1 MVGRVAVV
9 TDSTACLDAD
19 EVARLEIAV
28 VPLRV
33 IVNGTA
39 YAETDPAAAQRV
51 AEAMRS
57 GLTVTTSRPSPADF
71 LAAYET
77 AADAGAKEIVSIH
90 LSGDLSGTKDAAR
103 LAGLDFPTP
112 VTVVDSRQVTMGLG
126 FAVLAAA
133 TVAATG
139 ADADA
144 VARAAQA
151 TAGETTTL
159 FYVDTLE
166 YLRRGGRIGAARAM
180 LGSALAMKP
189 LLQVDDGRI
198 AVLSKVR
205 TAGRALAE
213 LERLAVAAV
222 TAMNGGGARLAV
234 HHLESAARA
243 EDLAAR
249 LRDRLPTA
257 SPPLIRPTPATIGA
271 HVGPGTLAVVVAP
284 DPHIERP

>member
-1 MVGRVAVV
+1 MGGRVAIV
-9 TDSTACLDAD
+9 TDSTACLDAG
-19 EVARLEIAV
+19 EVSRLGISV

-33 IVNGTA
+33 IVGGTA
-39 YAETDPAAAQRV
+39 YAETDADVGRQV
-51 AEAMRS
+51 ADAMRA
-57 GLTVTTSRPSPADF
+57 GVTVTTSRPSPADF
-71 LAAYET
+71 LAAYRTVVE
-77 AADAGAKEIVSIH
+77 AGATEIVSIH

-103 LAGLDFPTP
+103 LAGLDSPVP

-133 TVAATG
+133 TAAADG
-139 ADADA
+139 ADAHK
-144 VARAAQA
+144 VAALARA

-166 YLRRGGRIGAARAM
+166 YLRKGGRIGAARAM

-213 LERLAVAAV
+213 LERLAVASA
-222 TAMNGGGARLAV
+222 AALNGDGVRVAV
-234 HHLESAARA
+234 HHLASAARA
-243 EDLAAR
+243 EELAAR
-249 LRDRLPTA
+249 LRDRLLI
-257 SPPLIRPTPATIGA
+257 SYSPLIRTTPATIGA
-271 HVGPGTLAVVVAP
+271 HVGPGTLAVVIAP
-284 DPHIERP
+284 K

>member
-1 MVGRVAVV
+1 MGGRVAVV
-9 TDSTACLDAD
+9 TDSTACLDAG
-19 EVARLEIAV
+19 EAARLGISV

-33 IVNGTA
+33 IVGGTA
-39 YAETDPAAAQRV
+39 FAETDPDVGHQV

-57 GLTVTTSRPSPADF
+57 GVTVTTSRPSPADF
-71 LAAYET
+71 LAAYRTVVES
-77 AADAGAKEIVSIH
+77 GAKEIVSIH

-103 LAGLDFPTP
+103 LAGLDAPVP

-133 TVAATG
+133 TAAADG
-139 ADADA
+139 ADAHT
-144 VARAAQA
+144 VAALART

-166 YLRRGGRIGAARAM
+166 YLRKGGRIGAARAM

-205 TAGRALAE
+205 TASRALSE
-213 LERLAVAAV
+213 LERLAVAAA
-222 TAMNGGGARLAV
+222 TALDGNGVRVAV
-234 HHLESAARA
+234 HHLASAVRA
-243 EDLAAR
+243 EELATR
-249 LRDRLPTA
+249 LQGRLPA
-257 SPPLIRPTPATIGA
+257 SSPPLISTTPATIGA
-271 HVGPGTLAVVVAP
+271 HVGPGTLAVVIAP
-284 DPHIERP
+284 R

>member
-1 MVGRVAVV
+1 MVGRVVVV
-9 TDSTACLDAD
+9 TDSTACLDAG
-19 EVARLEIAV
+19 EVDRLGISV

-33 IVNGTA
+33 VVGGTA
-39 YAETDPAAAQRV
+39 YAESDPGVGGLV

-57 GLTVTTSRPSPADF
+57 GVAVTTSRPSPADF
-71 LAAYET
+71 VAVYRAAAE
-77 AADAGAKEIVSIH
+77 AGAKEIVSVH

-103 LAGLDFPTP
+103 LAGLDSPVP

-133 TVAATG
+133 TAAVDGGEARTVAE
-139 ADADA
+139 
-144 VARAAQA
+144 VART

-166 YLRRGGRIGAARAM
+166 YLRKGGRIGAARAM

-189 LLQVDDGRI
+189 LLQVEDGRI

-205 TAGRALAE
+205 TASRALAE
-213 LERLAVAAV
+213 LERLAVASAA
-222 TAMNGGGARLAV
+222 TLNGDGVRIAV
-234 HHLESAARA
+234 HHLASAARA
-243 EDLAAR
+243 DELAAH
-249 LRDRLPTA
+249 LRDRLPAA
-257 SPPLIRPTPATIGA
+257 SPPLIRPTPVTIGA

-284 DPHIERP
+284 G